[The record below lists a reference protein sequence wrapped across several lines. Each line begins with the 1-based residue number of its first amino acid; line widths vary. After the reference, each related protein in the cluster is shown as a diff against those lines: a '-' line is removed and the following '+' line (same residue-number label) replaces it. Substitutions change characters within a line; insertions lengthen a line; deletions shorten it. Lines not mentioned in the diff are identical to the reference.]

1 MSSDD
6 ALRPLA
12 DVAATI
18 HANNRGR
25 ELSRE
30 DPRRWV
36 GLARYMQKCDTLLSQ
51 LAELLPAELASATK
65 RSKMMLTCYPGG
77 GARYTRHCDNANRNG
92 RRLTAILYLN
102 PAWRDG
108 DGGELRVFGPGASE
122 DVVATVSPLS
132 NRLLIFWSD
141 ARAPHEVLPAHAERF
156 AATIWFFDVD
166 EKAAAEAAEAEVDDA
181 ERLRIE
187 KEIEQSV

>member
-18 HANNRGR
+18 HANNKGP
-25 ELSRE
+25 LAPE

-51 LAELLPAELASATK
+51 LAELLPSELRNATK

-77 GARYTRHCDNANRNG
+77 GARYTRHCARPA
-92 RRLTAILYLN
+92 RLRAR
-102 PAWRDG
+102 AWRP
-108 DGGELRVFGPGASE
+108 RWAVP
-122 DVVATVSPLS
+122 P
-132 NRLLIFWSD
+132 RLGC
-141 ARAPHEVLPAHAERF
+141 
-156 AATIWFFDVD
+156 
-166 EKAAAEAAEAEVDDA
+166 
-181 ERLRIE
+181 
-187 KEIEQSV
+187 